1 VIDAATNA
9 VTATIPVGH
18 TPVAVAADP
27 ATHTA
32 YVANTGDD
40 TVSVISS
47 TPVPTGPIV
56 SGYHT
61 GPGRCVQPGA
71 SPAVNG
77 TPAVLE
83 PCDHAAAQDWTIAPD
98 GTIRSA
104 TGLCLDTYRQQTA
117 SKTPVDLS
125 TCNGRPSQQWK
136 PANGTLVNTASGKC
150 LDDPRFTTP
159 GARLEIYTCEKG
171 ANQKWKLP
179 A

>member
-1 VIDAATNA
+1 V
-9 VTATIPVGH
+9 
-18 TPVAVAADP
+18 DP

-32 YVANTGDD
+32 YVANYVDS

-47 TPVPTGPIV
+47 TPVPGPIV

-61 GPGRCVQPGA
+61 GTGRCVQPAA

-83 PCDHAAAQDWTIAPD
+83 PCDRSPAQDWTIAPG

-104 TGLCLDTYRQQTA
+104 GGLCLDTYRQQKT

-125 TCNGRPSQQWK
+125 ACDGRPSQQWK
-136 PANGTLVNTASGKC
+136 PAHGTLVNTASGKC

-159 GARLEIYTCEKG
+159 GARLEIYTCHQG
-171 ANQKWKLP
+171 ANQQWKLP